1 MDTEYNQ
8 NKNSKKGLFFLVLL
22 VGFSML
28 VLKIT
33 KVNDI
38 QLFKGSSESVICANQ
53 VVDQGYDNTP
63 IFLDMTEDGVIT
75 DVTPK
80 AKGSVLAAT
89 GSACGNALNK
99 YAGTTACTIPGTE
112 DKVSITGWVNSQAN
126 VKIVSITV
134 PIKLLSGIYSV
145 KDSNR
150 ELTYENPVYKP
161 AGEQFNEKQILIRST
176 PGEGN
181 EKMKESIVDGAISKK
196 AYSTEYAVSTKGAA
210 EGDSVVIAKYATND
224 CGEKCNNLDNSNP
237 DKSNKA
243 SQMFNRVYYS
253 YPGQKDK
260 DVVSGDISIE
270 GECDNVLPA
279 NIDSAIPGC
288 FSTGQF
294 LLGLFGSVFPSSDW
308 TNCGEGEEGCVNAED
323 IVLKISP
330 MFKDTNRFTNTRNKT
345 AMDPVSSSTY
355 KSVYIMTPCR
365 INVAGKPVNVKCAWD
380 MSYIFEERQT
390 AEFDDVGGSDTP
402 THEEYV
408 EFLKKESSTRQ
419 DPLLSM

>member
-1 MDTEYNQ
+1 MEYSQ
-8 NKNSKKGLFFLVLL
+8 SKNNKKGLLFLVLL
-22 VGFSML
+22 AGFSMF

-33 KVNDI
+33 KTNDI
-38 QLFKGSSESVICANQ
+38 QFFKGNSESVICANE

-63 IFLDMTEDGVIT
+63 VFLDMSEDGTIT

-80 AKGSVLAAT
+80 TKGNVLGT
-89 GSACGNALNK
+89 ACGNAVNK
-99 YAGTTACTIPGTE
+99 YAGTEACTIPGTK
-112 DKVSITGWVNSQAN
+112 DNVSFTGWVSSKAN
-126 VKIVSITV
+126 VEIVSITV
-134 PIKLLSGIYSV
+134 PIRLLSGIYSV

-150 ELTYENPVYKP
+150 NLTYENPVYKP
-161 AGEQFNEKQILIRST
+161 AGEQFNEKQILIKST

-181 EKMKESIVDGAISKK
+181 KEMKEDIIEDSVTKK
-196 AYSTEYAVSTKGAA
+196 AYSTEYTVSTEAVDG
-210 EGDSVVIAKYATND
+210 GDEVTIASYATND

-237 DKSNKA
+237 DKSNNA
-243 SQMFNRVYYS
+243 SKKFNRIFYS

-270 GECDNVLPA
+270 GECNNVLPA

-288 FSTGQF
+288 FDTGQF

-308 TNCGEGEEGCVNAED
+308 TNCGENEEGCINAED

-330 MFKDTNRFTNTRNKT
+330 MFEDTNRYTNTRNKT
-345 AMDPVSSSTY
+345 AMDPVSASTY
-355 KSVYIMTPCR
+355 ESVYVMTPCQ
-365 INVAGKPVNVKCAWD
+365 INVANKPVNVKCAWD
-380 MSYIFEERQT
+380 MSYIFEERKA

-408 EFLKKESSTRQ
+408 RFLQRESSTRT
-419 DPLLSM
+419 DSLLDM

>member
-1 MDTEYNQ
+1 MDTEYSQ
-8 NKNSKKGLFFLVLL
+8 KKNVRKGLFLL
-22 VGFSML
+22 FCLAGFSML
-28 VLKIT
+28 VLRIT
-33 KVNDI
+33 KTNDI
-38 QLFKGSSESVICANQ
+38 QFLKGSSESVVCANN
-53 VVDQGYDNTP
+53 VVDEGYDNTP
-63 IFLDMTEDGVIT
+63 IFLDMSEDGTIT

-80 AKGSVLAAT
+80 AKGQVLGT
-89 GSACGNALNK
+89 SCGNALNK
-99 YAGTTACTIPGTE
+99 YAGTTACTIPDTK
-112 DKVSITGWVNSQAN
+112 DRVSVTGWVNSEAN

-161 AGEQFNEKQILIRST
+161 AGEQFNEKQILVRST

-181 EKMKESIVDGAISKK
+181 KEMREEIIEGSVVKK
-196 AYSTEYAVSTKGAA
+196 AYSTEYAVSTKGAT
-210 EGDSVVIAKYATND
+210 EGDSVVIAQYATND

-243 SQMFNRVYYS
+243 SQMFNRIYYS

-270 GECDNVLPA
+270 GECNNILPA

-288 FSTGQF
+288 FNTGQF

-330 MFKDTNRFTNTRNKT
+330 MFKDTNRFMNTRNKI

-355 KSVYIMTPCR
+355 KSVYIMTPCS
-365 INVAGKPVNVKCAWD
+365 INVANKPVNVKCAWD
-380 MSYIFEERQT
+380 MSYIFEERKA
-390 AEFDDVGGSDTP
+390 AEFDDVGGSETP

-408 EFLKKESSTRQ
+408 RFLQRESSSTGQ
-419 DPLLSM
+419 DALLNM